1 MAKLSQCA
9 NAQLEDLVL
18 DASIDFELYARAV
31 NISSNCRQLLRK
43 YDRHF
48 K

>member
-9 NAQLEDLVL
+9 NAQLEDLVF
-18 DASIDFELYARAV
+18 DANIDIELYGQGREY
-31 NISSNCRQLLRK
+31 IIKCRQLLRK